1 MLPEPEALPLPDALP
16 EPETLPEVVEEPS
29 RDLEVVAPEPD
40 PLAAPEA
47 LPLSDPDI
55 DPVAA
60 PPRLSPEP
68 EPVLEELHPP
78 IARAPTRSGTKTS
91 DLVILFTS
99 SRVVISFSIFR
110 TRARRVN

>member
-29 RDLEVVAPEPD
+29 RDLEVVAPDPD
-40 PLAAPEA
+40 PA
-47 LPLSDPDI
+47 
-55 DPVAA
+55 PVAA

-68 EPVLEELHPP
+68 EPVLEELHPL
-78 IARAPTRSGTKTS
+78 IARAPTRSGIKTS